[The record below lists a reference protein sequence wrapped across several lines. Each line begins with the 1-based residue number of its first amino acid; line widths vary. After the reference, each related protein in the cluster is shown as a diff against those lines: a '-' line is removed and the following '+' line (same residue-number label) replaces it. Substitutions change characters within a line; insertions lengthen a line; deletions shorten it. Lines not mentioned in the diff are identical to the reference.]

1 MIVEVLA
8 IGTELL
14 LGQIVNSNATRIG
27 ERLADAGLDH
37 YQQTVVGD
45 NEARIVDALRGA
57 CSRADA
63 VIITGGLGPT
73 RDDLTREAMARA
85 AGIELVFDSVQEG
98 ALRARWEL
106 RGRTMP
112 DSNLRQA
119 ERPEGSTL
127 IPNPKGTAPG
137 IRMLIDG
144 TWVIALPGV
153 PAEMIPMLE
162 NDVIPFLRG
171 DDRSVMVSRLIMTW
185 AKFSSTLGPC
195 RKAICTRRPSSASAL
210 TLRGR

>member
-45 NEARIVDALRGA
+45 NDARIVEALADA

-85 AGIELVFDSVQEG
+85 AGVELVFDNVQAD

-144 TWVIALPGV
+144 TWVSWYGPRIARAAH
-153 PAEMIPMLE
+153 PAPLDLWRARAANGRLAPPARAVEKSLHPRSFIQA
-162 NDVIPFLRG
+162 LR
-171 DDRSVMVSRLIMTW
+171 V
-185 AKFSSTLGPC
+185 PC
-195 RKAICTRRPSSASAL
+195 R
-210 TLRGR
+210 